1 MPEYVR
7 VTDEVKPRREYTIT
21 AARAKSLGADV
32 KVLDKPATGQ
42 DGHPL
47 PPKYTPSKT
56 SAASASGSKTATE
69 PADQKAD
76 PATTTSKEK

>member
-21 AARAKSLGADV
+21 AARAKSLGSDV

-47 PPKYTPSKT
+47 PPKYAPTKT
-56 SAASASGSKTATE
+56 SGASASGSKAATE
-69 PADQKAD
+69 PADTKAS
-76 PATTTSKEK
+76 PATTTKEK